1 MQSPCAMRA
10 RVHSVLITWQYCLKL
25 SPSRIYSH
33 RHNDK
38 AAQIAI
44 AVFMHQQKGTWL
56 QLSYYALLCLI
67 ELIRHNKAVVT
78 RFLFADVVHPTPIC
92 FAGLTALHWPFP
104 LAFQQDKSFTIRSFL
119 LTHTFLF
126 FVGQIFH
133 DCAAFTYANV
143 CTLHLCLLNNWAN
156 ITARNPNG

>member
-78 RFLFADVVHPTPIC
+78 RFLFADVVHPTPI
-92 FAGLTALHWPFP
+92 
-104 LAFQQDKSFTIRSFL
+104 
-119 LTHTFLF
+119 F